1 LIKKITPLA
10 LLIFILFLAACETS
24 SLSNI
29 PDPEPGMT
37 TIAGRVVSNLTGE
50 PVADTIVR
58 FAEVYSND
66 QGEKAYALD
75 EAFSPGTMTDEN
87 GYFVVSNIAAREY
100 VIVIGDPRTKYAFV
114 TESSGQVKLWSAEAD
129 KVLQTGTIN
138 VDY

>member
-1 LIKKITPLA
+1 MIKKITPLA
-10 LLIFILFLAACETS
+10 FLIFILFLTACETS

-29 PDPEPGMT
+29 PTPEPGLT

-58 FAEVYSND
+58 FAEIYSND
-66 QGEKAYALD
+66 QGEKAFALD

-87 GYFVVSNIAAREY
+87 GYFVVSNIAAGEY

-114 TESSGQVKLWSAEAD
+114 TESSGQVKLWNAEAD
-129 KVLQTGTIN
+129 SVLQTGTIN